1 MPPESSQKR
10 FAAFEVLVQRP
21 ARICIGAR
29 CQEVPNPDL
38 DYLLSVI
45 DEVDPG

>member
-1 MPPESSQKR
+1 MDLA
-10 FAAFEVLVQRP
+10 FAFEVLVQRP

-38 DYLLSVI
+38 DYLPSVI